1 MAEKPGGAKSKKEK
15 KVLHLHRSGS
25 TNASLSSMKPKE
37 RKGRVQ
43 QPASSGTNL
52 LKSRLQ
58 NDRSES
64 VKGAAMSKK
73 QYWRR
78 GRRTSS
84 KMQRNTSDI
93 SAKTP
98 SDYSSEDDSDV
109 TFMSR
114 KQATQTKYV
123 MLMRNL
129 DALSFVNTGSLQDL
143 LRRSSSYKKALI
155 RAQSQTDLD
164 DDSPVDCVPD
174 IQGV

>member
-1 MAEKPGGAKSKKEK
+1 
-15 KVLHLHRSGS
+15 
-25 TNASLSSMKPKE
+25 MKPKE

-52 LKSRLQ
+52 LKSRVQ

-73 QYWRR
+73 QYVKKI
-78 GRRTSS
+78 SS
-84 KMQRNTSDI
+84 KPLTVEKR
-93 SAKTP
+93 KTNFF
-98 SDYSSEDDSDV
+98 EDAE
-109 TFMSR
+109 
-114 KQATQTKYV
+114 KW
-123 MLMRNL
+123 
-129 DALSFVNTGSLQDL
+129 SLQDL
-143 LRRSSSYKKALI
+143 LRRSSSYKKDLI